1 MKFRTL
7 ISAAVGH
14 TCWAPH
20 GKDVILT
27 QTDSTGFPTQAG
39 YMTESAQRAY
49 IEKAVR
55 DGVLPDQAHRMADVI
70 SLTASPDPATP
81 IQFWQLHS
89 VLGHEPIV
97 RIVTAF
103 YTRVFNDE
111 DWFTS
116 VFARVGDIRHHIN
129 TQASMWVDV
138 MGGGYY
144 YHGADYR
151 LNFHHYHNA
160 HDLMNDK
167 GAERWASL
175 MRVTLDE
182 AMTYLPD
189 DPRIRPAINTFL
201 DHFMGKYAADFGF
214 GDHSIFGPTNP
225 AYHRT
230 INFRAM
236 TDAAIEALSEDEI
249 RKTLQDRG
257 VDVSLY
263 TSKAALIAKAQT
275 L

>member
-7 ISAAVGH
+7 ISTAAGH

-70 SLTASPDPATP
+70 SLSASPDPATP

-167 GAERWASL
+167 GAERWVTL
-175 MRVTLDE
+175 MRNTLDQS
-182 AMTYLPD
+182 ADLMTK
-189 DPRIRPAINTFL
+189 DPRVRTSINTFL
-201 DHFMGKYAADFGF
+201 AHFMTKYADEFAFADRHLFGE
-214 GDHSIFGPTNP
+214 TNP
-225 AYHRT
+225 PLNRR
-230 INFRAM
+230 INFMKM
-236 TDAAIEALSEDEI
+236 TEAAIHELTEQELSDALADH
-249 RKTLQDRG
+249 G

-263 TSKAALIAKAQT
+263 PTREAMVNKALMV
-275 L
+275 